1 MLRTALIC
9 LAIAIALLLSGYA
22 ILGQKS
28 AGEPATTA
36 KTWTNRDMDVLVGL
50 PVNARGVAAVR
61 LDQSGRGVV
70 EVATRNIALAD
81 LPYLQLRFR
90 GRPDVLAMI
99 VGWRT
104 EASGR
109 TIRNHR
115 VGLSPGRELWL
126 DMGDVRHWQGQATSL
141 AVVFLGPPGGRVDL
155 ETISLRPRTIASSL
169 RVQLDDWLTFVP
181 WRQSSINAYIGVT
194 APGKTAYPVVVLTL
208 LFIIASMVYL
218 TSTRLG
224 RGRSGIRWSVV
235 GVIFTLC
242 WIAVDGLWQYRLTQ
256 QVTLTAETFA
266 GKNREEKLLA
276 TNDDYLFRFAQDV
289 RQAIHTKD
297 ARIFI
302 NTTDDYLGM
311 RSAYYLYPMNVF
323 WERHARALPASK
335 FFQRGDYIVLLN
347 PALAS
352 LNSETGEL
360 TYGTGQILK
369 VRAISSTNV
378 GALLEVI

>member
-22 ILGQKS
+22 ILGQNS
-28 AGEPATTA
+28 AGEPATAA

-61 LDQSGRGVV
+61 LDQSGRGVI

-115 VGLSPGRELWL
+115 VGLSPGREIWL

-155 ETISLRPRTIASSL
+155 ETISLRPQTIASSL